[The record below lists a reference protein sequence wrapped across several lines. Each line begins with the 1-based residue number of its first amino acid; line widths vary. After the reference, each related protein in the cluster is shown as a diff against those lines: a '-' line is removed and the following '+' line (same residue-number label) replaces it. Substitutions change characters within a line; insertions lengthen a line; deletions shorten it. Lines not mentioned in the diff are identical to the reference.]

1 MKMETTETKLSLA
14 DRVEKKMALA
24 KWIQELYY
32 QNAKLFMADSRYKS
46 LPQFLQTSGI
56 SSTFIALKEALDK
69 NRESRDVKETA
80 DKLMSVSKEKTNQK
94 VA

>member
-1 MKMETTETKLSLA
+1 METIETKLSLA
-14 DRVEKKMALA
+14 DRVEKKMPLA
-24 KWIQELYY
+24 KWIHELYY
-32 QNAKLFMADSRYKS
+32 QNAELFMSDKRYKT

-69 NRESRDVKETA
+69 SRDARDTA
-80 DKLMSVSKEKTNQK
+80 EKLVEVSNTKSTKKK

>member
-1 MKMETTETKLSLA
+1 MEMTETKLSLA
-14 DRVEKKMALA
+14 DRVEKKMPLA
-24 KWIQELYY
+24 KWIHELYY
-32 QNAKLFMADSRYKS
+32 QNAQLFMSDSRYKS

-80 DKLMSVSKEKTNQK
+80 EKLVEVSKSKETK

>member
-1 MKMETTETKLSLA
+1 MKLSLA
-14 DRVEKKMALA
+14 DRVEKKMPLA
-24 KWIQELYY
+24 KWIHELYY
-32 QNAKLFMADSRYKS
+32 QNAQLFMADSRYKS

>member
-1 MKMETTETKLSLA
+1 METSETKLSLA
-14 DRVEKKMALA
+14 DRVEKKMPLA

-56 SSTFIALKEALDK
+56 SSTFIALKEVLDK

>member
-1 MKMETTETKLSLA
+1 METIETKLSLA
-14 DRVEKKMALA
+14 DRVKKKMPLA
-24 KWIQELYY
+24 KWIHELYY
-32 QNAKLFMADSRYKS
+32 QNAEEFMSDKRYKS

-69 NRESRDVKETA
+69 SRDARETA
-80 DKLMSVSKEKTNQK
+80 DKLVEVSNTKSNKKK

>member
-1 MKMETTETKLSLA
+1 METVETKLSLA
-14 DRVEKKMALA
+14 DRVEKKMPLA
-24 KWIQELYY
+24 KWIHELYY
-32 QNAKLFMADSRYKS
+32 QNAELFMSDKRYKT

-69 NRESRDVKETA
+69 SRDARDTA
-80 DKLMSVSKEKTNQK
+80 EKLVEVSNTKSTKKK

>member
-1 MKMETTETKLSLA
+1 METVETKLSLA
-14 DRVEKKMALA
+14 DRVEKKMPLA
-24 KWIQELYY
+24 KWIHELYY
-32 QNAKLFMADSRYKS
+32 QNAELFMSDKRYKS

-69 NRESRDVKETA
+69 SRDARETA
-80 DKLMSVSKEKTNQK
+80 DKLVEVSNTKSTKKK

>member
-1 MKMETTETKLSLA
+1 METVETKLSLA
-14 DRVEKKMALA
+14 DRVEKKMPLA
-24 KWIQELYY
+24 KWIHELYY
-32 QNAKLFMADSRYKS
+32 QNAELFMSDKRYKT

-69 NRESRDVKETA
+69 SRDIRDAKETA
-80 DKLMSVSKEKTNQK
+80 EKLVEVSNTKSTKKK

>member
-1 MKMETTETKLSLA
+1 METVETKLSLA
-14 DRVEKKMALA
+14 DRVEKKMPLA
-24 KWIQELYY
+24 KWIHELYY
-32 QNAKLFMADSRYKS
+32 QNAELFMSDKRYKS

-69 NRESRDVKETA
+69 SRDARETA
-80 DKLMSVSKEKTNQK
+80 DTLVEVSNTKSTKTK

>member
-1 MKMETTETKLSLA
+1 METMETKLSLA
-14 DRVEKKMALA
+14 DRVEKKMPLA
-24 KWIQELYY
+24 KWIHELYY
-32 QNAKLFMADSRYKS
+32 QNAELFMSDKRYKT

-69 NRESRDVKETA
+69 SRDARETA
-80 DKLMSVSKEKTNQK
+80 EKLVEVSNTKSTKKK